1 MLKPHLFAN
10 KLRFSFIL
18 LTLFTVFQAGVTLW
32 VSQQSR
38 YHIERGRIANVL
50 LSEFIDLGGNKQR
63 LKVWLAQELL
73 TGFAPPEEKNEL
85 QDKMQRTLIRLEK
98 YLQFDRAISLE
109 DPDEIYKVN
118 QQFERLKTL
127 EANILSLRSELE
139 LISQG
144 GRAATDS
151 REIWKFMIQV
161 FDNLEGRDLKRLIN
175 DAIEIQRVRA
185 SQAEFQSAQSIL
197 FFKKMVYALTFLTLL
212 TAFFLTYL
220 ILKGLK
226 KPLEQLVKATDEMTK
241 GNLHHRIHE
250 IGESEFGLLANQFNR
265 MAEEIEKSRTQ
276 EKNERKRI
284 EKEVEDRTFELQSAL
299 KEIQLAEQ
307 KRKSFLTSVGH
318 ELKTPATVILG
329 EAEVTLRGGIKDS
342 QEYVETLKNIH
353 LTSKQLSMRIE
364 DLLVLA
370 KDENEIFSIL
380 ESELNGAEFEK
391 LVDTASSIFSN
402 NGKSR
407 IAINSILSDDIK
419 LKIDPKKIQQLIVIL
434 TDNALKY
441 SPDKSPVEIKMS
453 ADKSSIW
460 VEITNTAYFINDIN
474 FSKIFERYYRD
485 EKAHLLRPDGLGVG
499 LYIARLIVEAH
510 QGNLEARKVSDT
522 HFAIRFHLPR
532 NLS

>member
-1 MLKPHLFAN
+1 MLKLHLFAN

-18 LTLFTVFQAGVTLW
+18 LTLFTVFQAGLTLW

-38 YHIERGRIANVL
+38 YHIEKGRIANVL

-73 TGFAPPEEKNEL
+73 TGFAPPEEKNQL
-85 QDKMQRTLIRLEK
+85 QDKMQRTLIRLNK
-98 YLQFDRAISLE
+98 YLEYDRSISNE
-109 DPDEIYKVN
+109 DQDEIYKVN
-118 QQFERLKTL
+118 QQVERLKTL

-144 GRAATDS
+144 GRATTDS

-175 DAIEIQRVRA
+175 DAIEIQRARA
-185 SQAEFQSAQSIL
+185 SEAEYQSAQSIL
-197 FFKKMVYALTFLTLL
+197 FFKKMVYALTFMTLL

-226 KPLEQLVKATDEMTK
+226 KPLEQLVQATDEMTR
-241 GNLHHRIHE
+241 GHLHHRIHE
-250 IGESEFGLLANQFNR
+250 IDESEFGVLANQFNR

-276 EKNERKRI
+276 EKNERMRI
-284 EKEVEDRTFELQSAL
+284 EKEVEDRTIELQTAL
-299 KEIQLAEQ
+299 KEIQLAEH

-329 EAEVTLRGGIKDS
+329 EAEVTLRGGVKDS
-342 QEYVETLKNIH
+342 QEYVETLKNIQ

-380 ESELNGAEFEK
+380 ESKMTGLELEK
-391 LVDTASSIFSN
+391 IIDSTASIFSN
-402 NGKSR
+402 HGKNR
-407 IAINSILSDDIK
+407 ISIKSELNSDIRIS
-419 LKIDPKKIQQLIVIL
+419 LDSKKIQQLIVIL
-434 TDNALKY
+434 MDNALKY
-441 SPDKSPVEIKMS
+441 SPEKSPIEINLR
-453 ADKSSIW
+453 ADQNHVFIMISNI
-460 VEITNTAYFINDIN
+460 AYFINDIQ

-499 LYIARLIVEAH
+499 LYIARLIVQAH
-510 QGNLEARKVSDT
+510 QGLIQAQKLSDT
-522 HFAIRFHLPR
+522 HFSIQVQLPR
-532 NLS
+532 SPA